1 MATVI
6 QIRLSLSNSFLV
18 VGERPILV
26 DTGSPK
32 DGKKLLRKLAQHGV
46 QNLALILHTHGHSD
60 HCGSTKQLKETT
72 SAPTAIH
79 PADAAVMENGRNQA
93 TKPTSRRAKLL
104 HWLVNDEFPSVRP
117 DILLPDEMSL
127 QALGI
132 DGKVVCTPGH
142 TVGSISVLLSTGEA
156 IVGDLLMGGWL
167 GGMFRSGQPGYPYYA
182 DDLGQIRASV
192 KTLLDLGAIKF
203 FVGHGGPLDA
213 ERVSAWLERVRDAS
227 RLLDRNRSG
236 AAGSRSAFC
245 GRFKGTDRICQSHRY
260 RA

>member
-6 QIRLSLSNSFLV
+6 QFRLSLSNSFLV
-18 VGERPILV
+18 VGDRPILV

-46 QNLALILHTHGHSD
+46 QDLALILHTHGHSD
-60 HCGSTKQLKETT
+60 HCGSTRQLKEAM

-104 HWLVNDEFPSVRP
+104 HWLVNDEFPPVRP
-117 DILLPDEMSL
+117 DIFLTDKMSL
-127 QALGI
+127 QGFGVE
-132 DGKVVCTPGH
+132 GKVVYTPGH
-142 TVGSISVLLSTGEA
+142 TAGSISVLLSSGEA

-182 DDLGQIRASV
+182 DDVGQIRTSV
-192 KTLLDLGAIKF
+192 KTLLDLGATRF
-203 FVGHGGPLDA
+203 FVGHGGPLEA
-213 ERVSAWLERVRDAS
+213 ERVKVWLELV
-227 RLLDRNRSG
+227 G
-236 AAGSRSAFC
+236 
-245 GRFKGTDRICQSHRY
+245 K
-260 RA
+260 

>member
-1 MATVI
+1 VATVI

-60 HCGSTKQLKETT
+60 HCGSTRQLKEAT

-93 TKPTSRRAKLL
+93 TKPTSIGAKLL
-104 HWLVNDEFPSVRP
+104 HWLVNDEFPPVRP
-117 DILLPDEMSL
+117 DILLPDKMPL
-127 QALGI
+127 HAFGV
-132 DGKVVCTPGH
+132 DGKVVYTPGH
-142 TVGSISVLLSTGEA
+142 TAGSISVFLGSGEA

-167 GGMFRSGQPGYPYYA
+167 GGMFRSVQPGYPYYA
-182 DDLGQIRASV
+182 DDLDQIRASV
-192 KTLLDLGAIKF
+192 KKLLDLGATRF
-203 FVGHGGPLDA
+203 FVGHGGPLEA
-213 ERVSAWLERVRDAS
+213 GRVRAWLDRVGDAT
-227 RLLDRNRSG
+227 RSDLVT
-236 AAGSRSAFC
+236 R
-245 GRFKGTDRICQSHRY
+245 TD
-260 RA
+260 